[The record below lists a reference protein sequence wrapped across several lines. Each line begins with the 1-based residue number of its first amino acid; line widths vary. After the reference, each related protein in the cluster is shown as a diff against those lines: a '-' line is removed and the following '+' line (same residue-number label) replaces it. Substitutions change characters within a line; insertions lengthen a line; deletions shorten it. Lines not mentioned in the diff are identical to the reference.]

1 MKQSNGDKQQ
11 QPPSSSTKV
20 FNKQYEVIKKISS
33 GSFGVVF
40 LGYDNIRSVDVAIK
54 VEKEENEDV
63 KSLEREVAV
72 LKKLAD
78 TDGVPQLYWAGEEQ
92 DYNIIVI

>member
-1 MKQSNGDKQQ
+1 M
-11 QPPSSSTKV
+11 V
-20 FNKQYEVIKKISS
+20 HKKISS

-40 LGYDNIRSVDVAIK
+40 LGYDKVSKEDVAIK

-72 LKKLAD
+72 LERL
-78 TDGVPQLYWAGEEQ
+78 TNTEGVPKFYWAG
-92 DYNIIVI
+92 